1 MKVILIKYGELT
13 TKGDN
18 RKYFI
23 NVLYNN
29 IKKALEGYNVNIG
42 KNRVRMFIETD
53 DDVMEIVN
61 ILKNI
66 FGIHSIVIATRVN
79 TNISEIEDN
88 VLEVARE
95 NDFRTFKVE
104 TDRADKSFPI
114 QSMDF
119 SRRIGALILKNISN
133 ISVDV
138 HNPDYLL
145 KIEIREDY
153 TYIYHKEVSGPGGY
167 PVGVAGR
174 GLLMLSGGID
184 SPVAGY
190 LAMKR
195 GIKVDCVYFESPPH
209 TSEMAKNKVKRLV
222 EKLTKYNPDITLYV
236 IKFTDIQ
243 EAIYKNIVPT
253 YMITIMRRM
262 MYRIATKIMENNS
275 YLCLINGESVGQVA
289 SQTLTS
295 MNVINNVTN
304 IDIFINIIAS
314 AIIGPIF
321 EEILFRYS
329 LINKLEIYF
338 SRKWSIWL
346 STIIFALCHTGI
358 YTMIFAFIIGIVNGY
373 LYSTKR
379 DILIPIFVH
388 ISANMIATFLFGYNS
403 VILILGFLLIIIS
416 YFIIKE

>member
-29 IKKALEGYNVNIG
+29 IKKALEGYNVNIV

-61 ILKNI
+61 ILRNI

-145 KIEIREDY
+145 KIEIR
-153 TYIYHKEVSGPGGY
+153 H
-167 PVGVAGR
+167 R
-174 GLLMLSGGID
+174 
-184 SPVAGY
+184 
-190 LAMKR
+190 
-195 GIKVDCVYFESPPH
+195 
-209 TSEMAKNKVKRLV
+209 
-222 EKLTKYNPDITLYV
+222 
-236 IKFTDIQ
+236 
-243 EAIYKNIVPT
+243 
-253 YMITIMRRM
+253 
-262 MYRIATKIMENNS
+262 
-275 YLCLINGESVGQVA
+275 SVGAYV
-289 SQTLTS
+289 
-295 MNVINNVTN
+295 
-304 IDIFINIIAS
+304 
-314 AIIGPIF
+314 
-321 EEILFRYS
+321 
-329 LINKLEIYF
+329 
-338 SRKWSIWL
+338 
-346 STIIFALCHTGI
+346 
-358 YTMIFAFIIGIVNGY
+358 
-373 LYSTKR
+373 
-379 DILIPIFVH
+379 
-388 ISANMIATFLFGYNS
+388 FLFYVRWYHYWFDTCLDRGRLS
-403 VILILGFLLIIIS
+403 VAFLELTPQC
-416 YFIIKE
+416 KKRKH

>member
-29 IKKALEGYNVNIG
+29 IKKALEGYNVNIV

-88 VLEVARE
+88 VLEVARK

-304 IDIFINIIAS
+304 KVVIRPVACLDKIEIMDIARKIDTYETS
-314 AIIGPIF
+314 
-321 EEILFRYS
+321 ILPY
-329 LINKLEIYF
+329 EDCC
-338 SRKWSIWL
+338 
-346 STIIFALCHTGI
+346 T
-358 YTMIFAFIIGIVNGY
+358 
-373 LYSTKR
+373 
-379 DILIPIFVH
+379 IFVPKH
-388 ISANMIATFLFGYNS
+388 PVINPSLKLSIEYENSFDYDKLIEEAINNMEVIKITNNYNKFD
-403 VILILGFLLIIIS
+403 I
-416 YFIIKE
+416 